1 LTAAE
6 RTVQTAVI
14 TGANSGLGFSAA
26 SHLARAGARVVMA
39 CRNLEKGRRAQ
50 ADLLAELPGA
60 ETLLLPLD
68 VSEPASICEFGRQF
82 GDRVGRLD
90 LLINNAGMIATP
102 LARNSVGHEIQLATN
117 YLGAFGLTGMLLPYF
132 PSDAPARIVNVGSL
146 AHRVAR
152 LDLDDLNWEHTAY
165 REWAGYAR
173 SKLALLTFTMELN
186 RRLHER
192 RSPVIAVAAHPGFAA
207 TEIGTGHPAL
217 EPKNPLT
224 RWLRAVVE
232 PRVPTPA
239 EAARPI
245 LHAAC
250 AEGVRGADYYGPG
263 GFLEIAGEPGR
274 ARVNPVA
281 RDVAVGRRLWS
292 ASESM
297 TGIRY
302 LSNRESL
309 EVEQGIRENGEVG
322 AQNAGA
328 RTLPG
333 NFSESP
339 SKQQRPV

>member
-1 LTAAE
+1 
-6 RTVQTAVI
+6 
-14 TGANSGLGFSAA
+14 
-26 SHLARAGARVVMA
+26 MA
-39 CRNLEKGRRAQ
+39 
-50 ADLLAELPGA
+50 
-60 ETLLLPLD
+60 
-68 VSEPASICEFGRQF
+68 
-82 GDRVGRLD
+82 
-90 LLINNAGMIATP
+90 
-102 LARNSVGHEIQLATN
+102 
-117 YLGAFGLTGMLLPYF
+117 
-132 PSDAPARIVNVGSL
+132 
-146 AHRVAR
+146 
-152 LDLDDLNWEHTAY
+152 
-165 REWAGYAR
+165 
-173 SKLALLTFTMELN
+173 LN